1 MTEKKDVVNPA
12 TKYGHGLN
20 RAKKTDHKDH
30 TRVLKHKRKWVEEK
44 MDNK

>member
-1 MTEKKDVVNPA
+1 MTKKKDVVNPA